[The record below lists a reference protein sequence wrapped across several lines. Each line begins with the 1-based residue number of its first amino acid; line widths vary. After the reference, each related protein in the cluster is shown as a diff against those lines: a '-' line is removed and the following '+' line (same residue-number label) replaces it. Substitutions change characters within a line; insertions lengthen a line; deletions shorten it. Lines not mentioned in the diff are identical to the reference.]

1 MMSNDDSIQIVPQME
16 APADDDSFNRDV
28 CEVTN
33 DNDNANDTADDIGT
47 TAVRQVLDHATARQ
61 TALDKPLSS
70 SSSEQHNLQTAVQ
83 LGSMTADVANCADEL
98 SAVMDEYDVGSI
110 SGVETQIQML
120 DREKLWGPSIVGT
133 SSRPTSTGGSSFRSY
148 NTGPSKDD
156 TGVGGRLHSS
166 KSNQEGSGRLHTS
179 TSQGSF
185 SKMRNFLTGSFS
197 ALGTS
202 MGGDDGARS
211 QRSSSRQQMDPP
223 ATRLTESDY
232 PNMMQDEDDDDEYSS
247 AASSAASSHR
257 NGGGELSASYD
268 DAEYDLHAE
277 QLAKLSASS
286 RSSTRGRRGGRMWR
300 GDSANDGTDR
310 NARRGTKQMSRRTSY
325 NSAYTNA
332 YTASSYATGG
342 ATDDA
347 HCVNTGRKQQHDVD
361 EHDIESGGDGSLLER
376 VNRAT
381 SNRTNTSQRSA
392 TNSSSRYAA
401 GSQQQQRGAPG
412 VSLAAAAALASE
424 YSHSILQS
432 TRSTL
437 STVTGSA
444 TSDVNSSMR
453 KNGTNNGKVLDWTD
467 AMATTTK
474 IPGQKARRRR
484 EMERM
489 CRRRWFVPVI
499 LIILILLALLLH
511 YAKLRIRDRH
521 NHGDD
526 ISLSDGGG
534 RGGADSGVTGDE
546 GTNGSI
552 IGGEGVFN
560 LSGGDV
566 IEAFESPTI
575 SPAPTPT
582 EQGKNVNAITHTIP
596 GVGADTGDREYG
608 SETGTEFTFGS
619 DVTFG
624 DDKDGAEGLVASDAS
639 KVDLSWQFD
648 RPTNDEDDGDNDVK
662 KSSITIDGETKETS
676 TVVEEITTNSLVLS
690 STEDGS
696 ETSKKLSASLQF
708 LPSGEPV
715 VDEEGRPLD
724 AEGNVITIVS
734 E

>member
-1 MMSNDDSIQIVPQME
+1 MSNDDSIQIVPQME
-16 APADDDSFNRDV
+16 APADDDSFNRDA

-33 DNDNANDTADDIGT
+33 ANANDTTDDIDT
-47 TAVRQVLDHATARQ
+47 TAAARQVLDQATARQ
-61 TALDKPLSS
+61 TALDGPLSS
-70 SSSEQHNLQTAVQ
+70 STSSEQHNLQTAVQ

-120 DREKLWGPSIVGT
+120 DREKLWGPSIVG
-133 SSRPTSTGGSSFRSY
+133 SSSNRPTSTGGASFRSN

-166 KSNQEGSGRLHTS
+166 KSSQGGSGRLHTS

-197 ALGTS
+197 ALG

-211 QRSSSRQQMDPP
+211 QRSSSRLQMDPP
-223 ATRLTESDY
+223 ATQLTESDY
-232 PNMMQDEDDDDEYSS
+232 PDMMQDEDDDDDEYSS

-277 QLAKLSASS
+277 QLARLSASS

-310 NARRGTKQMSRRTSY
+310 TARRSTKQMSRRTSY

-332 YTASSYATGG
+332 YTTSSYA

-347 HCVNTGRKQQHDVD
+347 HANTGRKQQHDVD

-392 TNSSSRYAA
+392 ANSSSRYAA
-401 GSQQQQRGAPG
+401 SSQQQQRGAPG

-453 KNGTNNGKVLDWTD
+453 KNGTNNSKALDWTD
-467 AMATTTK
+467 AMATTTT

-499 LIILILLALLLH
+499 LIILILLALLVH

-521 NHGDD
+521 NHGDN

-534 RGGADSGVTGDE
+534 RGSADSGVTGDE
-546 GTNGSI
+546 GTDGSI
-552 IGGEGVFN
+552 IGGAGVFN

-582 EQGKNVNAITHTIP
+582 EQGKSANAITHTIP

-619 DVTFG
+619 DITFG
-624 DDKDGAEGLVASDAS
+624 DDKDGAEGLVASNAS
-639 KVDLSWQFD
+639 KVDLAWQFD

-676 TVVEEITTNSLVLS
+676 TVVEEITTSSLVLS
-690 STEDGS
+690 SAEDGS

-715 VDEEGRPLD
+715 VDEGGRPLD

>member
-1 MMSNDDSIQIVPQME
+1 
-16 APADDDSFNRDV
+16 
-28 CEVTN
+28 
-33 DNDNANDTADDIGT
+33 
-47 TAVRQVLDHATARQ
+47 
-61 TALDKPLSS
+61 
-70 SSSEQHNLQTAVQ
+70 
-83 LGSMTADVANCADEL
+83 
-98 SAVMDEYDVGSI
+98 MDEYDVGSI

-120 DREKLWGPSIVGT
+120 DREKLWGPSIVG
-133 SSRPTSTGGSSFRSY
+133 SSRPTSAGGASFRSN
-148 NTGPSKDD
+148 NTDPSKDD

-166 KSNQEGSGRLHTS
+166 KSSQGGSGRLHTS

-197 ALGTS
+197 ALGV
-202 MGGDDGARS
+202 GGDDGARS
-211 QRSSSRQQMDPP
+211 RRNSSRHQMDPP
-223 ATRLTESDY
+223 ATQLTESDY
-232 PNMMQDEDDDDEYSS
+232 PNMMQDEDDDDDEYSS

-277 QLAKLSASS
+277 QLARSSASS

-300 GDSANDGTDR
+300 GDNANDGTDWT
-310 NARRGTKQMSRRTSY
+310 ARRNTKQMSRRTSY

-332 YTASSYATGG
+332 YTASTYATGD

-347 HCVNTGRKQQHDVD
+347 RATTGRKQQHDVD

-392 TNSSSRYAA
+392 ANSSSRYAA
-401 GSQQQQRGAPG
+401 SSQQQQRGAPG

-437 STVTGSA
+437 RTVTGSA

-453 KNGTNNGKVLDWTD
+453 KNGTNNSKVLDWTD
-467 AMATTTK
+467 AMATTTT

-499 LIILILLALLLH
+499 LIILILLALLVH

-534 RGGADSGVTGDE
+534 RGGADSGVNGDE
-546 GTNGSI
+546 GTDGSI

-566 IEAFESPTI
+566 IEAFESPTV

-582 EQGKNVNAITHTIP
+582 EQGKNANAITHTIP

-676 TVVEEITTNSLVLS
+676 TVVEEITTSSLVLS
-690 STEDGS
+690 SAEDGS

-724 AEGNVITIVS
+724 AEGSVITIVS
-734 E
+734 EWFCIPCMLVVLYFLALLICKPQL